1 MLTIRLIILSF
12 FLSFFIIFFLSVLFL
27 FLSFIIII
35 IIFIIVIIFEWYK
48 SVAEVVVIFYNR
60 TPPSS
65 VSRAILP
72 FHSKKPIIFQFNFSF
87 ISIVFFLP
95 SSR

>member
-27 FLSFIIII
+27 FLSFFII
-35 IIFIIVIIFEWYK
+35 IIFIIVIFEWYK

-72 FHSKKPIIFQFNFSF
+72 VHSKKPIIFQFNFSF